1 MCLSIFSPSD
11 IRDPAQGPESGAQR
25 DRQFRLRGPG
35 QPAPVS
41 VLDPRRVPGA
51 HVPQQCVRTL
61 SRDPRGHAA
70 NPGCSEGGRRIS
82 RVLRAVRRRVGHM
95 ESVLTSAY

>member
-1 MCLSIFSPSD
+1 MCLCIFSPSD
-11 IRDPAQGPESGAQR
+11 IRDPTQGPESGSER
-25 DRQFRLRGPG
+25 SRQFRLRGPG

-41 VLDPRRVPGA
+41 VLDARRVPGA
-51 HVPQQCVRTL
+51 HVPQQRVRTL

-70 NPGCSEGGRRIS
+70 NPGRSEGGRRIS
-82 RVLRAVRRRVGHM
+82 RVLRLVRRWFGHV